1 MSGISIGNRLTIL
14 PSTHGLSVGN
24 GLYFSTGGGPVP
36 PIFDYWINNRQREPL
51 GTRFSYAN
59 CISFDA
65 DGNIIVLSSGSNIST
80 FVSKLAY
87 FSFDQN
93 GNLNYGKFI
102 SSSDSIA
109 SVAVLDD
116 GLSNKIA
123 VGYDVTNTSAY
134 IAKIDS
140 SNQIVWQKTYFDAAF
155 VVASTPRSAKIDAGG
170 SIYVSG
176 SGLSLMRFNED
187 GSQPWFFGLKI
198 DAGTYGQ
205 YPIDFQNIQIKYKNV
220 VGSNVYAIGSFNNYL
235 NLCIVEINSF
245 GTVQNSISIL
255 PPADTSTAFDSP
267 ISAVDSN
274 GYIMFAS
281 NPYDTISQRY
291 FGYVVNFNNSLQLNW
306 VSKILGEN
314 SDQEVYPVINYGA
327 MCFDVDGNW
336 YITCQYYDYNTNA
349 LQTFLM
355 KIDGSNNLN
364 VLWQRKIIFG
374 DDISNWSSQ
383 PRAIALDED
392 ENIIL
397 SINAGYGPTS
407 SYYDFILKLPSNGSK
422 TGSYVVGGVDVSYSA
437 SSFQIESST
446 FSSEELVRVDSTVTI
461 GQTTQSNTISS
472 ISSTD
477 SVVSI

>member
-1 MSGISIGNRLTIL
+1 
-14 PSTHGLSVGN
+14 
-24 GLYFSTGGGPVP
+24 
-36 PIFDYWINNRQREPL
+36 
-51 GTRFSYAN
+51 
-59 CISFDA
+59 
-65 DGNIIVLSSGSNIST
+65 
-80 FVSKLAY
+80 
-87 FSFDQN
+87 
-93 GNLNYGKFI
+93 
-102 SSSDSIA
+102 
-109 SVAVLDD
+109 
-116 GLSNKIA
+116 
-123 VGYDVTNTSAY
+123 
-134 IAKIDS
+134 
-140 SNQIVWQKTYFDAAF
+140 
-155 VVASTPRSAKIDAGG
+155 
-170 SIYVSG
+170 
-176 SGLSLMRFNED
+176 
-187 GSQPWFFGLKI
+187 
-198 DAGTYGQ
+198 
-205 YPIDFQNIQIKYKNV
+205 
-220 VGSNVYAIGSFNNYL
+220 
-235 NLCIVEINSF
+235 
-245 GTVQNSISIL
+245 
-255 PPADTSTAFDSP
+255 
-267 ISAVDSN
+267 
-274 GYIMFAS
+274 MFAS